1 MSDHDLLKQK
11 ADSDFHFL
19 KSLINL
25 SKLNNWRIVVSG
37 GYGMDFFLN
46 ELTRYHGDLDIIIYG
61 KESRKDVTIK
71 LNEFIDG
78 YFSKPEIIIKPQGFY
93 LEFDVKDKGFIA
105 NIYFVETV
113 EDPKINLKKI
123 RKINGEIIVNKIS
136 EFPMPVPGE
145 IDGFKLEVQDQNAH
159 LADILKRRGYDKSLT
174 KHDSDILRL
183 SKITDPKKVEFLV
196 NQK

>member
-1 MSDHDLLKQK
+1 MSDHNLLKQK

-19 KSLINL
+19 KSLIKF

-46 ELTRYHGDLDIIIYG
+46 ELTRFHGDLDIIIYG
-61 KESRKDVTIK
+61 KESREDVTAK
-71 LNEFIDG
+71 LNEFVYC
-78 YFSKPEIIIKPQGFY
+78 YFSKPEIIIKPQEFY

-123 RKINGEIIVNKIS
+123 RKLNGDIIVNKIS
-136 EFPMPVPGE
+136 EFPVPVLGKIGDFE
-145 IDGFKLEVQDQNAH
+145 VEVQDQNAH
-159 LADILKRRGYDKSLT
+159 LADILKKRG
-174 KHDSDILRL
+174 DINIPNKRDQDIVKLRQV
-183 SKITDPKKVEFLV
+183 TDPKKVEFLLK
-196 NQK
+196 QK